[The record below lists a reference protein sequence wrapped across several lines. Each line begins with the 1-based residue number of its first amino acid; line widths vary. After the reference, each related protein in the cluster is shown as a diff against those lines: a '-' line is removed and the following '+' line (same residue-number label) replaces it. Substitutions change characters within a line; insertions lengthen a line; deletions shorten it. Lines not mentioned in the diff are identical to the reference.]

1 MCIQNLK
8 TLALI
13 EAKKFV
19 WRERKMDPKLGA
31 LTARSLLLY
40 YGYVLGRVLKC
51 VWNGVGI

>member
-1 MCIQNLK
+1 MCMQNLK

-40 YGYVLGRVLKC
+40 YGVCLGQGLKC
-51 VWNGVGI
+51 IWNGVGV

>member
-19 WRERKMDPKLGA
+19 WRERKIDPKLGA
-31 LTARSLLLY
+31 LSARSVLLY

-51 VWNGVGI
+51 VWNGVGV